1 MKIKALSVAVVILS
15 VLFLCSFDRKN
26 IEKDNISLHNSAN
39 TSLLNEETS
48 RGGALPLENEDEL
61 SGIYDSFVEALPDGV
76 PKSSSEVLGALGIEE
91 VLGYVASYLS
101 SEESVKTLLVF
112 VAVGI
117 LLSVFELFSIESAA
131 LGSAAALML
140 CAPVIEEL
148 TEALFQVSQ
157 GIESMSALFSSLIP
171 VLTALLT
178 VGSGGTAA
186 AVSGAGMS
194 ISLGLI
200 SGALSGCLL
209 PLSLMMFS
217 SSAAASLDTVGV
229 TEGAVKGVKWLFGFL
244 IGFSSLVIVGIF
256 GAQTVI
262 AVSAD
267 NLALKSAKYAVSGMI
282 PVVGGAVSGALSALI
297 SGVKLL
303 SATVGTVSVFALLFI
318 VIAPL
323 LKLLFLRLCLSVS
336 ITVASFSGGGVGAKL
351 LSSLRSALDTLIA
364 ILVSSTLVYLLEI
377 IIVTGSIRGAL

>member
-1 MKIKALSVAVVILS
+1 MKIKALSVAAVILS

-26 IEKDNISLHNSAN
+26 IEKDNISLHNNAN

-48 RGGALPLENEDEL
+48 RGGALPLESEDEL

-76 PKSSSEVLGALGIEE
+76 PKSSSLVLGALGIEE
-91 VLGYVASYLS
+91 VLEYVASYLS

-112 VAVGI
+112 VAVGV

-209 PLSLMMFS
+209 PLSAMMFS

-229 TEGAVKGVKWLFGFL
+229 TEGAVKGVKGLFGFL

>member
-48 RGGALPLENEDEL
+48 RVGALPLESEDEL

-140 CAPVIEEL
+140 CAPVIEKL

-217 SSAAASLDTVGV
+217 SAAAASLDTVGV

>member
-1 MKIKALSVAVVILS
+1 MKIKVLSVAAVILS

-48 RGGALPLENEDEL
+48 RGGALPLESEDEL

-76 PKSSSEVLGALGIEE
+76 PKSSSEVLGVLGIEE
-91 VLGYVASYLS
+91 VLEYVASYLS

-229 TEGAVKGVKWLFGFL
+229 TEGAVKGVKGLFGFL